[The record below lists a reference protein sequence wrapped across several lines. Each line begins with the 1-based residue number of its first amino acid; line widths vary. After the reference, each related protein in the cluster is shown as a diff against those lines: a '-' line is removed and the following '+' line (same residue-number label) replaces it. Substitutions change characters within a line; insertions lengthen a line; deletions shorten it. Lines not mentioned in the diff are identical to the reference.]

1 MVNFYS
7 TPKSFYNPFVKCS
20 FTYLFCQRL
29 TEVWSSIWFET
40 GLTSSDN
47 LFGFWL
53 LFQITNHFINFASA
67 TNIRCY
73 VLPQIRDIKFN
84 VSNTFNV
91 KRSFFICFLVCNRKL
106 VFNQLMTFTFGQAL
120 CCFQTLADQA
130 WSISFLFSQ
139 TTLANFPFARELG
152 GGLINSKV

>member
-1 MVNFYS
+1 MTATCWISNIPNINFKSTFLTKTSTLSGQYWSVELTFTFPRMVNFYS

-20 FTYLFCQRL
+20 FTSHLFCQRL

-91 KRSFFICFLVCNRKL
+91 KRSFFICFLVC
-106 VFNQLMTFTFGQAL
+106 
-120 CCFQTLADQA
+120 
-130 WSISFLFSQ
+130 
-139 TTLANFPFARELG
+139 
-152 GGLINSKV
+152 